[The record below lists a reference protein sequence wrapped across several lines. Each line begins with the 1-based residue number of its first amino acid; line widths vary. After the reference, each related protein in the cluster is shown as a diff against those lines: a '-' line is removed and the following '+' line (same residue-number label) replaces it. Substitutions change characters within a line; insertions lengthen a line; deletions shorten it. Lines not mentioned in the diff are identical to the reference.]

1 MKKLL
6 SLIILCMPLLCMA
19 QNEWE
24 KPLTPAER
32 LEQAKKAEAEAKKAT
47 KAAKKAAKEER
58 KRLKKQGVAAAE
70 QVPAERTISEQPREE
85 TKVVAEPKIK
95 NAEDAKYLVE
105 GAVPVVDGKVEF
117 KLSLDL
123 PNYDAQSIY
132 DKVFTYLDNL
142 AQESNQ
148 VNSSV
153 ALVNKSEHIIAAK
166 YTEWLDF
173 TKSFL
178 MLDRTKFSY
187 TIIANCY
194 DNRLDISMK
203 RLSYNYEEHRDT
215 GFKSTAERLITDEYA
230 VNKKHTK
237 LQYSTGKFRRKTIDR
252 KDELF
257 DNIRLLF
264 K

>member
-32 LEQAKKAEAEAKKAT
+32 LEQAKKAETEAKKAM

-58 KRLKKQGVAAAE
+58 KKLKKQGVTTIEQERSEKTIVEQSRKETIAE
-70 QVPAERTISEQPREE
+70 TS
-85 TKVVAEPKIK
+85 KKIK
-95 NAEDAKYLVE
+95 KAEDAKYLVAN
-105 GAVPVVDGKVEF
+105 AVPVVDNKVVF
-117 KLSLDL
+117 DL
-123 PNYDAQSIY
+123 TLNIPNQDAQSIY
-132 DKVFTYLDNL
+132 NKVFTYLDNL

-148 VNSSV
+148 LNSSV
-153 ALVNKSEHIIAAK
+153 ALVNKSEHVIAAK

-194 DNRLDISMK
+194 DNRLDLSMM
-203 RLSYNYEEHRDT
+203 RLSYNYEEDRTT
-215 GFKSTAERLITDEYA
+215 GFKSTAEQLITDEYA

-237 LQYSTGKFRRKTIDR
+237 LQPGIAKFRRKTIDR
-252 KDELF
+252 KDEIF
-257 DNIRLLF
+257 DNIKSLF